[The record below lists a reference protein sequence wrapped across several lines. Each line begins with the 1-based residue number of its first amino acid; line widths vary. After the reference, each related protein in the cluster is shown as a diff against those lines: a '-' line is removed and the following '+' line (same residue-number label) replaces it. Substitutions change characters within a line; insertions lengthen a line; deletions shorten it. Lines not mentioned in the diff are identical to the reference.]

1 MADTV
6 PGDASTTASIT
17 VGSGAEVVI
26 DTLGDHDWYAVTL
39 TAGTSYVIQTWG
51 QTGSNADSYLRLYSG
66 GNVVAENDDIVPGDI
81 RTSLLTYTPTVT
93 GTFYV
98 DAGTYE
104 NQSTGAFRVSVAAVG
119 NTAIDTV
126 GGTVATAASFAVNS
140 SVVGTINSVSD
151 HDVYAINLVAGE
163 TYFFRTSHTSLG
175 DSLDS
180 ILTLRDAAGNQLK
193 QNDDAGA
200 SSYSGIRF
208 TATSSGTYYLDVSSF
223 NSASN
228 PGAATG
234 NYNLTAYRTDPL
246 AYYSNDQIAHQLTHD
261 YWGGTAHHFA
271 VTTGASLTFNL
282 TALTA
287 AGQYLA
293 QQAINLWSDVT
304 GITFTPITT
313 AGAQILF
320 DDAEEGAF
328 AQSSYNAAGAI
339 NSSSVNVSA
348 QWLIDYGSTLNS
360 YSFQA
365 YVHEI
370 GHALGLGHA
379 GNYNS
384 NAAYEIDA
392 TYLNDSWGQSVMSYF
407 SQTENSWTAA
417 QGWTRQYVLS
427 PMVADIIAMNNL
439 YGMASTTRTG
449 NTTYGFNN
457 TSGRDV
463 YNSALNP
470 NVSYTV
476 IDNGGVDTLDYS
488 GFGANQIIDLRQ
500 EMFSN
505 VGGRVGN
512 VSIARGTVVENA
524 IGGSGH
530 DTLIGNSAN
539 NILNGGGGSDR
550 MEGGSG
556 NDIYYV
562 ENTGDIVVEYAG
574 GGIDTVYGIGLVT
587 LAAEVENL
595 ILLGDTPFDG
605 TGNNLGNQITGN
617 SSNNILDGAGGND
630 ILTGGL
636 GPDRLTGG
644 SGADIFFYTST
655 ADSPTNLIGAGD
667 TITDFSVTEDKINL
681 TMAGGAYFIGAAQ
694 FSGVAGQVRAY
705 AASNGVTLVELDSDG
720 NKVADLLVTLNNA
733 PALTLSNFVGLTAA
747 NTGINGTPGND
758 VLTGTAN
765 DDIINGLAGDDILRG
780 GAGNDTLD
788 GGAGADRMEGGAG
801 NDIYYVDNSGDVVVE
816 LANEGT
822 DRVLASI
829 YHILAD
835 NVENLEQTGTSDING
850 VGNALNN
857 IITGNSGSNMLY
869 GGAGGD
875 TLYGGN
881 GDDWL
886 HGDEGNDIL
895 DGQGGYDHMFGGLG
909 NDVYY
914 LRDDGDMAIEYANE
928 GLDTVYIDRLTPG
941 AVFTLGDNFENGA
954 LFGTGYALHGN
965 ALNNS
970 LYGNGYDNLLTGG
983 AGLDLLSG
991 GAGNDTLDGGTGID
1005 RMLGGAGNDIYY
1017 VDNAN
1022 DSLVES
1028 ANGGTDTIN
1037 AYINYTL
1044 LTDFENLVLLGT
1056 ANLTGTGN
1064 AVANSITGNSGANNL
1079 YGLAGNDMLMG
1090 GAGHD
1095 VLDGGLGADIMSGGD
1110 GNDVMI
1116 VDNAGDVTIG
1126 GTGRDR
1132 AEASVSYSLG
1142 AEMEDLTLT
1151 GTAAINGTG
1160 NALAN
1165 QLTGN
1170 GAANILRGG
1179 DGGDVLLGGDGND
1192 SLYGDTG
1199 DDNLVGGAGNDILD
1213 GGLGADRMAGGAGND
1228 IYYANVHADV
1238 ITELANEGLDTVYV
1252 GLTAAGT
1259 GTILGANIEN
1269 AIMQGIGNIFVRG
1282 NELNNQIAGNG
1293 GSNWLYGEAGNDTLS
1308 GQGGMDW
1315 IVGGSGNDM
1324 LFGGY
1329 HADTFIFASGS
1340 GTDIIR
1346 DFERGLDKIDLSAF
1360 GLTYA
1365 QLQGL
1370 FVQNGV
1376 NGEIHMTTGETIIL
1390 ANIQTG
1396 QLGAGDFI
1404 L

>member
-1 MADTV
+1 MADIV
-6 PGDASTTASIT
+6 PGDASTAAAIAI
-17 VGSGAEVVI
+17 GSGTNVVI

-39 TAGTSYVIQTWG
+39 TAGTTYVIQSWG
-51 QTGSNADSYLRLYSG
+51 QTGSNADSFLRLYSG
-66 GNVVAENDDIVPGDI
+66 GNVVAENDDIVPGDL
-81 RTSLLTYTPTVT
+81 RTSLITYTPGVT
-93 GTFYV
+93 GTYYV

-104 NQSTGAFRVSVAAVG
+104 NESTGAFQLSVAAVG
-119 NTAIDTV
+119 NTSIDTV
-126 GGTVATAASFAVNS
+126 GGTIGSAASFAVNN
-140 SVVGTINSVSD
+140 SVIGTINSASD
-151 HDVYAINLVAGE
+151 HDIYAINLVAGE
-163 TYFFRTSHTSLG
+163 TYFFRTSHTALN
-175 DSLDS
+175 DELDS
-180 ILTLRDAAGNQLK
+180 ILTLRDAIGNQLK

-208 TATSSGTYYLDVSSF
+208 TAASSGTYYLDVSSF
-223 NSASN
+223 NSASS
-228 PGAATG
+228 PASATG

-246 AYYSNDQIAHQLTHD
+246 TVYTNDQIAHQLTHD
-261 YWGGTAHHFA
+261 YWGGSDHHFA
-271 VTTGASLTFNL
+271 VTAGGSLTFNM
-282 TALTA
+282 TGLTA
-287 AGQYLA
+287 AGQLLA
-293 QQAINLWSDVT
+293 QQALNLWSDVT
-304 GITFTPITT
+304 GIIFNSIST

-320 DDAEEGAF
+320 DDTEEGAF
-328 AQSSYNAAGAI
+328 AQSSYNASGAI
-339 NSSSVNVSA
+339 ISSSVNVSA
-348 QWLIDYGSTLNS
+348 QWLTDYGSALNS

-417 QGWTRQYVLS
+417 QGWTQQYVLG
-427 PMVADIIAMNNL
+427 PMVADIIAVGNL
-439 YGMASTTRTG
+439 YGVVTTTRTG

-457 TSGRDV
+457 TSGRDI
-463 YNSALNP
+463 YNAALNS

-476 IDNGGVDTLDYS
+476 VDNGGIDTLDYS
-488 GFGANQIIDLRQ
+488 GFQTGQLIDLRQ
-500 EMFSN
+500 EAFSN
-505 VGGRVGN
+505 IGGRTGN
-512 VSIARGTVVENA
+512 VSIARGTIIENA
-524 IGGSGH
+524 IGGWADDS
-530 DTLIGNSAN
+530 LIGNGAN
-539 NILNGGGGSDR
+539 NVLDGRGGSDR
-550 MEGGSG
+550 MEGGNG

-562 ENTGDIVVEYAG
+562 ESSGDVVVEYAG

-595 ILLGDTPFDG
+595 FLLGETPFEG
-605 TGNNLGNQITGN
+605 TGNNLANQITGN
-617 SSNNILDGAGGND
+617 SSNNILNGLGGND

-644 SGADIFFYTST
+644 SGADIFFYAGV
-655 ADSPTNLIGAGD
+655 ADSPANLIGAGD
-667 TITDFSVTEDKINL
+667 TITDFSIAEDKINL
-681 TMAGGAYFIGAAQ
+681 ILAGGAYFIGSAQ

-705 AASNGVTLVELDSDG
+705 STSDGVTLVELDKDG
-720 NKVADLLVTLNNA
+720 NQVADFLITLNNA
-733 PALTLSNFVGLTAA
+733 PLLTLSNFIGLSGAALGIDGTA
-747 NTGINGTPGND
+747 GND
-758 VLTGTAN
+758 VLTGTSG
-765 DDIINGLAGDDILRG
+765 DDIINGLAGNDTLRG
-780 GAGNDTLD
+780 LAGNDTLN
-788 GGAGADRMEGGAG
+788 GGTGADRMEGSAG
-801 NDIYYVDNSGDVVVE
+801 NDIYYVDDYGDVVIE

-822 DRVLASI
+822 DRVIAST

-835 NVENLEQTGTSDING
+835 NVENLEQTGTRDIDG

-857 IITGNSGSNMLY
+857 IITGNSGINTLY
-869 GGAGGD
+869 GGAGDD

-881 GDDWL
+881 GNDVLD
-886 HGDEGNDIL
+886 GGNGNDVL
-895 DGQGGYDHMFGGLG
+895 DGQAGNDLMVGGLG

-914 LRDDGDMAIEYANE
+914 LREDGDMVVEYANA
-928 GLDTVYIDRLTPG
+928 GLDTVYVDRLTPA
-941 AVFTLGDNFENGA
+941 AVCTLGDNFENGV
-954 LFGTGYALHGN
+954 LLGTGYALHGN

-970 LYGNGYDNLLTGG
+970 LYGNGHDNLLTGG
-983 AGLDLLSG
+983 AGIDLLSG

-1005 RMLGGAGNDIYY
+1005 RMIGGAGNDIYY

-1037 AYINYTL
+1037 AYIAYTL
-1044 LTDFENLVLLGT
+1044 SADFENLTLLGT
-1056 ANLTGTGN
+1056 ANLVGTGN
-1064 AVANSITGNSGANNL
+1064 AVANVITGNDNANTL
-1079 YGLAGNDMLMG
+1079 YGLAGNDTLIG

-1095 VLDGGLGADIMSGGD
+1095 VLDGGLGVDMMSGGD
-1110 GNDVMI
+1110 GNDLML

-1126 GTGRDR
+1126 GAGRDR

-1151 GTAAINGTG
+1151 GTTAINGTG
-1160 NALAN
+1160 NELAN

-1170 GAANILRGG
+1170 SAANILRGG

-1192 SLYGDTG
+1192 SLYGDNG
-1199 DDNLVGGAGNDILD
+1199 NDNLIGGNGNDILN
-1213 GGLGADRMAGGAGND
+1213 GGLGADRMTGGAGND
-1228 IYYANVHADV
+1228 IYYADVHADT

-1269 AIMQGIGNIFVRG
+1269 AIMQGIGNIFIRG

-1293 GSNWLYGEAGNDTLS
+1293 GANWLYGEAGNDTLS

-1324 LFGGY
+1324 LFGGTGV
-1329 HADTFIFASGS
+1329 DTFIFAGGS
-1340 GTDIIR
+1340 GADTIR

-1360 GLTYA
+1360 HLSFA
-1365 QLQGL
+1365 QLQAA
-1370 FVQNGV
+1370 FSQNGT
-1376 NGEIHMTTGETIIL
+1376 NGMIHLATGETITL
-1390 ANIQTG
+1390 TAIQVG
-1396 QLGAGDFI
+1396 QLSASDFI